1 MAETCPGV
9 ASSVVT
15 QALNGGP
22 IQRFL
27 KFNDYLDRWDLT
39 PDGDPIITHSSQLL
53 PVRQGDTPAML
64 KIAVESEEQF
74 GGHLMSWWAG
84 RGAARV
90 LGHEGAA
97 LLMERAENNLS
108 LAELARS
115 GRDDEASRIICE
127 AIAVLHKQI
136 DRPPFALVPLT
147 GWFEDLTLAAA
158 QYGGILTACAA
169 TAYELLKTPQEVV
182 VLHGDVHHE
191 NILHFGSRGWLA
203 IDPKR
208 LIGERGFDYA
218 NLFCNPDAEIATAA
232 GRLARQVDV
241 VVEAAGLERKRLLQ
255 WILAWA
261 GLSAAW
267 WLQDG
272 ESPTSDLIVAELAA
286 AELAKN

>member
-1 MAETCPGV
+1 
-9 ASSVVT
+9 
-15 QALNGGP
+15 
-22 IQRFL
+22 
-27 KFNDYLDRWDLT
+27 
-39 PDGDPIITHSSQLL
+39 L

-74 GGHLMSWWAG
+74 GGFLMSWWAG
-84 RGAARV
+84 RGAAQV
-90 LGHEGAA
+90 LAHESPA
-97 LLMERAENNLS
+97 LLMERAENNVS
-108 LAELARS
+108 LTNLARNGS
-115 GRDDEASRIICE
+115 DDDASRIICA

-136 DRPPFALVPLT
+136 DRPPFDLIPLT
-147 GWFEDLTLAAA
+147 SWFEDLALAAA

-169 TAYELLKTPQEVV
+169 TARELLETPQEVV

-218 NLFCNPDAEIATAA
+218 NLFCNPEAEIATAT
-232 GRLARQVDV
+232 GRLARQVGV

-272 ESPTSDLIVAELAA
+272 ESPASDFLVAELAA
-286 AELAKN
+286 AELAKI

>member
-1 MAETCPGV
+1 MER
-9 ASSVVT
+9 
-15 QALNGGP
+15 L
-22 IQRFL
+22 IQGFF
-27 KFNDYLDRWDLT
+27 KFDDYLGRWNLT

-53 PVRQGDTPAML
+53 PVRQGATPAML
-64 KIAVESEEQF
+64 KIALEAEEKF
-74 GGHLMSWWAG
+74 GGLLMSWWAG

-90 LGHEGAA
+90 LAHEDAA

-108 LAELARS
+108 LAEFARN
-115 GRDDEASRIICE
+115 GRDDEASRIICA
-127 AIAVLHKQI
+127 AIAALHQQI
-136 DRPPFALVPLT
+136 DRPPFDLIPLT
-147 GWFEDLTLAAA
+147 RWFEDLALAAA
-158 QYGGILTACAA
+158 QHGGILTVCAA
-169 TAYELLKTPQEVV
+169 TARELLETPQEVV

-191 NILHFGSRGWLA
+191 NILDFGSRGWLV

-218 NLFCNPDAEIATAA
+218 NLFCNPDGRTASAA
-232 GRLARQVDV
+232 GRLTRQVGV
-241 VVEAAGLERKRLLQ
+241 VAEAAGLERKRLLQ

-272 ESPTSDLIVAELAA
+272 ESPASEFRVAELAA